1 MRASLA
7 HYYEAY
13 DRVEAQAAEERSR
26 RSTRLTAI
34 QRALGTRRGGEHDG
48 FKRMQRCRNALNAMD
63 RRGWDRSFH
72 QRHFHDNFIRAC
84 ARIFFKTDPPGSF
97 ARNHQRVLELNGWD
111 TLAQEVLIST
121 PRYFRNRA
129 ISFYVSHPT
138 SLASDLAGA
147 WVWQTSRACRPEGT
161 CASSGPSAWP
171 GASR

>member
-34 QRALGTRRGGEHDG
+34 QRALGTRRGGGNDG
-48 FKRMQRCRNALNAMD
+48 FKRMQRCRNALNALD

-111 TLAQEVLIST
+111 NLAQEVLIST
-121 PRYFRNRA
+121 PR
-129 ISFYVSHPT
+129 
-138 SLASDLAGA
+138 
-147 WVWQTSRACRPEGT
+147 
-161 CASSGPSAWP
+161 
-171 GASR
+171 